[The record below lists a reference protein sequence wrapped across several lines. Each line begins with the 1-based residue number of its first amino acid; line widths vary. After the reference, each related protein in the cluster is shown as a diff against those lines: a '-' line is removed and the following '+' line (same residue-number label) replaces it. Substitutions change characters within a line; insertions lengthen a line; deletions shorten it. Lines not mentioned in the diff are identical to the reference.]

1 MKNGGKLHMGIL
13 AFCHYGGKNYILCG
27 PQNPKPT
34 QDEGY
39 QITQKFVP
47 WGSFKKWKWNL
58 TQIKLLLWPKGSY
71 LSKLS
76 ILLLVV

>member
-1 MKNGGKLHMGIL
+1 VKNGGNLHMGIL

-47 WGSFKKWKWNL
+47 WGSFKK
-58 TQIKLLLWPKGSY
+58 
-71 LSKLS
+71 
-76 ILLLVV
+76 